1 MKPETLRI
9 FCAVLSLLLLLPVIA
24 ACGSKEASPAAD
36 TVPEGGETDVATEAE
51 TTLHMPD
58 LPENDWGG
66 YEFNFLIS
74 SNDELGKVKNDI
86 KADEQ
91 TGDTVN
97 DARYERNLK
106 TEEKYGIKLS
116 TLECNAGTGGDG
128 LKKFRASVA
137 AGDASFDA
145 AFMGGYDACVLAQE
159 GMLYDL
165 NSLPYIDL
173 TNEWWDQKA
182 NADLTIKGRMF
193 YTTGDIST
201 ADNDA
206 TYVIMFNKTLV
217 KNYGLEDFYQDVYD
231 GKWTLD
237 VFKVAASSVH
247 EDLNGNGEADVEDR
261 FGILIWDDS
270 MMGIVNSTGTKCCTV
285 NPSGEIELT
294 IYNDKVVN
302 AIASFFEVAFDN
314 QISLTYQRSKY
325 SGWDGVLSLDMFSND
340 QALFFMRLLLD
351 VANLRNMEADF
362 GLLPYPKSDETVDAY
377 YQTLGSWHSVFLC
390 VPMTTSDPE
399 RTGIVLE
406 AMAAESMYTVT
417 PAYYDV
423 ALKGKYAR
431 DEESLD
437 MLDIILESRC
447 YDLGWFYA
455 IGGYNEEVMNLL
467 RNFKPDFT
475 SMYEKRTKS
484 AYKLIDK
491 INTAFAEIDG

>member
-173 TNEWWDQKA
+173 ANEWWDQKA

-237 VFKVAASSVH
+237 VFKAAASSVH

-285 NPSGEIELT
+285 NPAARLGYHLQRQGCKR
-294 IYNDKVVN
+294 DR
-302 AIASFFEVAFDN
+302 FFEVADN
-314 QISLTYQRSKY
+314 QTVLPSAVEVFRLGRRS
-325 SGWDGVLSLDMFSND
+325 
-340 QALFFMRLLLD
+340 
-351 VANLRNMEADF
+351 VA
-362 GLLPYPKSDETVDAY
+362 
-377 YQTLGSWHSVFLC
+377 
-390 VPMTTSDPE
+390 
-399 RTGIVLE
+399 
-406 AMAAESMYTVT
+406 
-417 PAYYDV
+417 
-423 ALKGKYAR
+423 
-431 DEESLD
+431 
-437 MLDIILESRC
+437 
-447 YDLGWFYA
+447 
-455 IGGYNEEVMNLL
+455 
-467 RNFKPDFT
+467 
-475 SMYEKRTKS
+475 
-484 AYKLIDK
+484 
-491 INTAFAEIDG
+491 